1 MKQTKRCY
9 VMFSIYDR
17 TGIETFLEKQAEN
30 GWMLDKTSAFGW
42 HFHRITPQ
50 KIHFSVVYFSKA
62 SAFDPEPSE
71 QQLSFQDFCEHT
83 GWRLAASNAQM
94 QIFYNEATDPTPIET
109 DAALEVSAIHETAR
123 KSHLPGYYG
132 LAGVGVLQ
140 AAFFIGRLISD
151 PMGVVASNANLFSGL
166 CWALMLIMSIV
177 EIVSYYNWYRRAKAA
192 ADFDGS
198 FVETKGHRNFQIT
211 IVCFMLLAF
220 AFLLISYGGS
230 TMTMIAFTT
239 IAIILGI
246 AAIIGWTSELMKKL
260 KLSAK
265 LNRTITIVLTLVLS
279 FGLTGVLLFS
289 VVDRITTFIPQKT
302 AVETYD
308 FRGMTFNV
316 YHDKLPL
323 AIEDLIETDYNG
335 YSYENRNLDKSFLVE
350 KQDITQRP
358 RMDALDQPKLEYSIT
373 TVKFPLLY
381 DWCKSVLLDDF
392 DHNYG
397 RPEDD
402 YEMWKSQI
410 KIDATPWGANEAY
423 QLKLGGELQM
433 RFLLCYDNCIVE
445 IGFEHDWVL
454 TMEQMAI
461 IGEKLGK

>member
-1 MKQTKRCY
+1 MKQSKRCL
-9 VMFSIYDR
+9 VMFSFYDR

-42 HFHRITPQ
+42 HFHRITPK
-50 KIHFSVVYFSKA
+50 KINFSVVYFSKA

-71 QQLSFQDFCEHT
+71 HQLSFQDFCEHT

-94 QIFYNEATDPTPIET
+94 QIFYNETDNPTPIET
-109 DAALEVSAIHETAR
+109 DAVLEVSTIHASAR
-123 KSHLPGYYG
+123 KTHLLSYYG
-132 LAGVGVLQ
+132 LAAVGVLQ
-140 AAFFIGRLISD
+140 AALFIGRLISD
-151 PMGVVASNANLFSGL
+151 PMSVVASNASLFTGL

-177 EIVSYYNWYRRAKAA
+177 EIVGYHSWYRRAKAA
-192 ADFDGS
+192 AEFDGS

-211 IVCFMLLAF
+211 ILCFMLLAF

-230 TMTMIAFTT
+230 KMTMIAFTT
-239 IAIILGI
+239 IAVILGI
-246 AAIIGWTSELMKKL
+246 TAIIVWISELMKKL

-265 LNRTITIVLTLVLS
+265 LNRIITIVLTFVLS

-289 VVDRITTFIPQKT
+289 VVDRITTFIPEKT
-302 AVETYD
+302 VVETYD
-308 FRGMTFNV
+308 FRGMTFDV
-316 YHDKLPL
+316 YHDELPL
-323 AIEDLIETDYNG
+323 KIEDLIETDYSG
-335 YSYENRNLDKSFLVE
+335 YSYKNFNLYKSFLAE
-350 KQDITQRP
+350 QQDITQRP

-402 YEMWKSQI
+402 YEMWKTQI
-410 KIDATPWGANEAY
+410 EIDAAPWGANEAY

-433 RFLLCYDNCIVE
+433 RFLLCYDDCIVE
-445 IGFEHDWVL
+445 ISFDHDWVL
-454 TMEQMAI
+454 TTEHMKVV
-461 IGEKLGK
+461 GEKLGN